1 MMIFDIVSMCLR
13 NLLRRKIRTLLT
25 IVGVVVGT
33 CAIVVMIS
41 LGLGMNAS
49 QEALLAQMGDLT
61 IIEVYSYGNSKNGKE
76 VVLNDEVMA
85 QIQQMKG
92 VLTATP
98 LYTPQNLSAQL
109 YAGNGERYST
119 GFYNVVGV
127 YPEAMPLL
135 GYELLSGS
143 WEEAFSSPLSMVVG
157 QYAAYNLRDTR
168 KQRNNRRDPYPD
180 RNGKIADPFV
190 DLATSKLILR
200 LDQQDEKA
208 KKVEYKPKVS
218 AVLKEDWSRGYETS
232 RGMFMAIEDLKKIE
246 ADYIKA
252 NNIKVDKK
260 ELGKYQNAKVKVADM
275 EYVGAVEE
283 AIQAM
288 GFDTYSMETIRKPM
302 VWFSKYRSARFHHPR
317 LAGGRRTGFFHPDWA
332 DFGILP
338 REPRRQNFG
347 ADCHQ
352 AGIDIDFDYIT
363 AEAAQKRQTQIG
375 FGMQRD
381 HRRTKRFS
389 GDLSIVFLP
398 RQELLRSA

>member
-1 MMIFDIVSMCLR
+1 MCLR

-260 ELGKYQNAKVKVADM
+260 EL
-275 EYVGAVEE
+275 
-283 AIQAM
+283 
-288 GFDTYSMETIRKPM
+288 
-302 VWFSKYRSARFHHPR
+302 
-317 LAGGRRTGFFHPDWA
+317 
-332 DFGILP
+332 
-338 REPRRQNFG
+338 
-347 ADCHQ
+347 
-352 AGIDIDFDYIT
+352 
-363 AEAAQKRQTQIG
+363 
-375 FGMQRD
+375 
-381 HRRTKRFS
+381 
-389 GDLSIVFLP
+389 LSLIHI
-398 RQELLRSA
+398 